1 MRFSAFLIARNLNFQ
16 RVETMKKNN
25 HVLSDSN
32 ISGLLFRQSLPAI
45 IGMFVQGTYNFV
57 DGAFVGRGI
66 GELGIAG
73 VTVVLPISIF
83 ILAVGSMLG
92 IGGASLISRSIGAGD
107 FKKAENT
114 VGTVF
119 LFVLLFGA
127 VFTTMGL
134 IFLEP
139 MLRLFGADNEL
150 LPYAAEYGRVI
161 IAGSGFFAFAVS
173 SNNLIRSEGHAK
185 VAMGTMF
192 VSAFV
197 NIILDAVF
205 IFVFKWGMMGVALAT
220 VIAQTSMA
228 IYTFCFL
235 LSGKSSVKLHWSN
248 IRIKPDIIKSVFS
261 VGISA
266 FFRQFSSMVM
276 IVFLNRIL
284 VKYGSNSSIAI
295 IGAINRIIMM
305 ILMPIFGLAQ
315 GLQPV
320 AGYNYGAKRLKLV
333 KQSLKYAS
341 IWAVSIT
348 TAGFIIVNILPRQ
361 LISIFSTDAD
371 MIKEASSVLR
381 TICMVM
387 PLVGFQVIGAAF
399 FQAIGKAL
407 PAFFLNISRQIV
419 FFIPIVTLFSGV
431 YGLQGVWYS
440 APVSDTLAFIVT
452 LIFIL
457 VQFRKFNITI
467 TKKLAVNSKNSE
479 D

>member
-1 MRFSAFLIARNLNFQ
+1 M
-16 RVETMKKNN
+16 KNN
-25 HVLSDSN
+25 NHILSDSN
-32 ISGLLFRQSLPAI
+32 IPGLLFRQSLPAI

-57 DGAFVGRGI
+57 DGAFVGKGI

-83 ILAVGSMLG
+83 ILAIGSMLG
-92 IGGASLISRSIGAGD
+92 IGGASLISRSIGAGN
-107 FKKAENT
+107 FRKAEDT

-127 VFTTMGL
+127 VFTTCGL
-134 IFLEP
+134 IFIEP
-139 MLRLFGADNEL
+139 LLRLFGADNEL
-150 LPYAAEYGRVI
+150 MPYAVEYGRVI

-197 NIILDAVF
+197 NIALDAFF
-205 IFVFKWGMMGVALAT
+205 IFVMKWGMMGVALAT

-228 IYTFCFL
+228 IYTFCFF
-235 LSGKSSVKLHWSN
+235 LSGKSSVNLHWRN
-248 IRIKPDIIKSVFS
+248 LHIKPDIIKSVFS

-266 FFRQFSSMVM
+266 FFRQFSSM
-276 IVFLNRIL
+276 ILIIFLNRTL
-284 VKYGSNSSIAI
+284 VKFGSNSSIAI
-295 IGAINRIIMM
+295 IGAVNRIIMM

-320 AGYNYGAKRLKLV
+320 AGFNYGAKRLKLV

-341 IWAVSIT
+341 IWAVSIST
-348 TAGFIIVNILPRQ
+348 VGYIIIIVFPRY
-361 LISIFSTDAD
+361 LISIFSSDPA
-371 MIKEASSVLR
+371 MISEASSVLR
-381 TICMVM
+381 TVCLVL

-399 FQAIGKAL
+399 FQAIGKAV
-407 PAFFLNISRQIV
+407 PAFFLNISRQIL
-419 FFIPIVTLFSGV
+419 FFIPVVSLLSRM
-431 YGLQGVWYS
+431 YGLQGIWVS
-440 APVSDTLAFIVT
+440 APVSDILAFIVT
-452 LIFIL
+452 LILIL
-457 VQFRKFNITI
+457 LQQRKFNLSIS
-467 TKKLAVNSKNSE
+467 KKLAVNQIDTK